1 MRRLLLLV
9 ALLLTVLAPAYA
21 QQVSGTLTYNVPQ
34 NGALTADAPRLI
46 YDFNADGG
54 DVVTVTM
61 RAPRLDAYVL
71 LRDSTGAVLAENN
84 NGGGGTDARIRSLT
98 LTNGGRYF
106 VEATSANGSEA
117 GEFSVMIQKA
127 RFADG
132 GEMAYNEII
141 VGRLSG
147 QDVGRYTF
155 SGRAGDNIVIEL
167 SSGDFDPLVRL
178 ISEGDVQIAFNDD
191 AAGLD
196 SRISGVTLPQ
206 DGTYTIIVDGYRGMS
221 GQRAIEGT
229 FVLALESE
237 TAAPPVVEQ
246 PQQPVQATP
255 TPTPAA
261 AQPAN
266 PTVTAPQGELLTYGQ
281 MVDGELTEQT
291 QEGVVYTFEGA
302 QGDVISIIV
311 QTGEFDSLVRVIAPD
326 GLELAFDDDSGGDL
340 NPLISGLTLP
350 QDGTYTVIVDGYRG
364 VNGDRVLLG
373 GFILRLVQGTDITA
387 MQADP
392 TTTPSDAAPEMTS
405 TPTPSM
411 LEATPTLTPTPTA
424 LPPQEATPTPLP
436 TIPAA
441 ATPIPTAIDGPQSD
455 SIRYGQTI
463 EGSVTEPDRTV
474 SYTFEGRAGEK
485 VDIRLESFDFDPL
498 VRLVSPDGLELT
510 YDDDSGGV
518 LQAEIRNFELPGD
531 GTYKIV
537 VDTYLNLLDVQT
549 SGNFTLMLNLSGAE
563 TVQQATPTPIAAV
576 TLAPPQP
583 SELTVTLPL
592 PERYAGAVESAE
604 PLGYGDSRT
613 LTFSGAPDEAFAFQ
627 FRALRDDVVTVRAIS
642 SDGLD
647 TALYLVTG
655 DGATPLYDDDSGAGF
670 DPEIRRVSMPA
681 GEQTL
686 VLVPIVPG
694 SRGTVTLELVLESP
708 TELSDPRIVR
718 LTDKE
723 PRQVFRVTGS
733 AGEQLRLSIASQSEI
748 SGTPIITVYQGTTVI
763 AQNMVGRNLRLSFD
777 FVLVTN
783 EPVQIV
789 VEQETGR
796 DFYAVF
802 EMAIERIP

>member
-1 MRRLLLLV
+1 MRRLLVLV
-9 ALLLTVLAPAYA
+9 ALLLTVLAPTYA
-21 QQVSGTLTYNVPQ
+21 QQVSGTLTYNVSQ
-34 NGALTADAPRLI
+34 SGTLTADTPRLI

-106 VEATSANGSEA
+106 VEATSASGSES
-117 GEFSVMIQKA
+117 GEFSVVIQKA
-127 RFADG
+127 RFADSG
-132 GEMAYNEII
+132 LIAYNEIV

-155 SGRAGDNIVIEL
+155 SGRSGDNIVIEL
-167 SSGDFDPLVRL
+167 ASGDFDPLVRL
-178 ISEGDVQIAFNDD
+178 LSEGDVQIAFNDD

-221 GQRAIEGT
+221 GQRAIEGA

-237 TAAPPVVEQ
+237 NAAPPVVEQ

-255 TPTPAA
+255 TPTPAVV
-261 AQPAN
+261 QPAN
-266 PTVTAPQGELLTYGQ
+266 PTVTAPQGEMLTYGQ

-302 QGDVISIIV
+302 QGDVISIVV

-350 QDGTYTVIVDGYRG
+350 SSGTYTIIVDGYRG

-373 GFILRLVQGTDITA
+373 GFVLRLVQGTDITA
-387 MQADP
+387 MQAQATATLDMP
-392 TTTPSDAAPEMTS
+392 QES
-405 TPTPSM
+405 TP
-411 LEATPTLTPTPTA
+411 TPTPTA
-424 LPPQEATPTPLP
+424 IPTQESTPTPLP
-436 TIPAA
+436 TIPADP
-441 ATPIPTAIDGPQSD
+441 TPIPTAIAGVESG
-455 SIRYGQTI
+455 SITYGQTI
-463 EGSVTEPDRTV
+463 EGRVSETDRTA
-474 SYTFEGRAGEK
+474 SYTFEGRAG
-485 VDIRLESFDFDPL
+485 DMIHIRLESLDFDPL
-498 VRLVSPDGLELT
+498 VRLVSPDGTELT

-518 LQAEIRNFELPGD
+518 LQAEIRNFELPTD

-537 VDTYLNLLDVQT
+537 VDTYLNLLDIAT
-549 SGNFTLMLNLSGAE
+549 EGNFTLMLNVSGADV
-563 TVQQATPTPIAAV
+563 VQQATPIPAAAV
-576 TLAPPQP
+576 TPEPTESA
-583 SELTVTLPL
+583 VTLTL
-592 PERYAGAVESAE
+592 PERYAAAVESAE
-604 PLGYGDSRT
+604 PLGYGDSRV
-613 LTFSGAPDEAFAFQ
+613 LTFSGAPDEAFAFR
-627 FRALRDDVVTVRAIS
+627 FNSLRDDVVTVRAIS
-642 SDGLD
+642 TDGLD
-647 TALYLVTG
+647 TALYLVTS
-655 DGATPLYDDDSGAGF
+655 DATPFYDDDSGAGF
-670 DPEIRRVSMPA
+670 DPEIRRVVMPA
-681 GEQTL
+681 GQQTL

-708 TELSDPRIVR
+708 TELSEPRIVR

-723 PRQVFRVTGS
+723 PRQVFRVTGN

-748 SGTPIITVYQGTTVI
+748 SGTPIVTVYQGTTVI
-763 AQNMVGRNLRLSFD
+763 AQNMVGRNLRLAFD
-777 FVLVTN
+777 FVLVSN

-802 EMAIERIP
+802 ELAIERIP